1 MHAADGQMAQHAL
14 RLRRGGCESRRIARS
29 NDVGKKNER
38 TEATTFVSIVVSVG
52 TGESEIA

>member
-1 MHAADGQMAQHAL
+1 MAQHAL